1 MNDNAELSERVLAK
15 MDMLEILEVLNITVE
30 DIVERFD
37 DRIDSNVE
45 DIEEYLNEQ

>member
-37 DRIDSNVE
+37 DRIDSNVD
-45 DIEEYLNEQ
+45 DIEEYLNGQ